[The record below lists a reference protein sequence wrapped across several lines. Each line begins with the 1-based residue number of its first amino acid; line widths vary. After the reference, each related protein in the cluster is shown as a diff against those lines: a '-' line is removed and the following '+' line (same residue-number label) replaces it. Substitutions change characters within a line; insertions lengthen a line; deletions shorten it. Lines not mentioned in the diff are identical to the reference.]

1 MRRAP
6 SGADSVRLE
15 VTRSGDVVYGE
26 DYGAASP
33 AVLGRAAEA
42 LGDSHLVSYLPGVAG
57 CLTRRV
63 ARAVGG
69 LCGDRCGGF
78 HARRGA
84 PCLVEIL
91 DGDGPGGPRR
101 LLAFGWVQGGSD
113 PDVYCARGQ
122 LLSRRRRA
130 EQVIISFGKKN
141 KRERLE
147 R

>member
-1 MRRAP
+1 M
-6 SGADSVRLE
+6 RLE
-15 VTRSGDVVYGE
+15 VTRGGDAVYGE

-57 CLTRRV
+57 CLARRL

-69 LCGDRCGGF
+69 FCGDGCGGF
-78 HARRGA
+78 HARGGA

-91 DGDGPGGPRR
+91 DGDGPGGLRR

-113 PDVYCARGQ
+113 PDVYGFRGQ
-122 LLSRRRRA
+122 WLSWRGRA
-130 EQVIISFGKKN
+130 K
-141 KRERLE
+141 
-147 R
+147 